1 VYYDCNLTV
10 GRTSDRNSLNASF
23 EPDATLE
30 FDGVTYNFAD
40 LTPVSQDLAIE
51 INSSDLLIR
60 QAELHLRLLVKAR
73 DLLVEELKRN
83 LND

>member
-1 VYYDCNLTV
+1 V
-10 GRTSDRNSLNASF
+10 GGTSDRNSLNASF

-40 LTPVSQDLAIE
+40 LSSVSQDLAIE

-60 QAELHLRLLVKAR
+60 QSELHLRLLIRAR
-73 DLLVEELKRN
+73 DLLVEELKQN
-83 LND
+83 IND